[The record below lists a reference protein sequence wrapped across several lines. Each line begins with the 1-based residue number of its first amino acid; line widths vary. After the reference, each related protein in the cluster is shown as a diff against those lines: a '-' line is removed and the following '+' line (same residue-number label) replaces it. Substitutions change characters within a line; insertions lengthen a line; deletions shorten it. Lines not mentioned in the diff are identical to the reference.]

1 MSTRDSSQAP
11 SSATPERERTPAPRS
26 AGASDVRLLGAGIEV
41 LAAQVETLRQRSGG
55 RPPEFFTQW
64 AAWKAE
70 WDVFAAQKTAVPTTP
85 SPADGEEPPMSAE
98 DRARLRRYVEQYE
111 SIRQGVLRALE
122 LPGQTQPA
130 QTQPAQTQ
138 PGQTSDAG
146 SSGANADTGW
156 PWWAWAVLLGGGAAV
171 ALHAAGGR
179 NE

>member
-1 MSTRDSSQAP
+1 MSTRDSSHAP

-55 RPPEFFTQW
+55 RPAEFFTQW

-70 WDVFAAQKTAVPTTP
+70 WDAFAAQKTAAPTTP
-85 SPADGEEPPMSAE
+85 SPAGGQETPMSAE

-122 LPGQTQPA
+122 LPGQTQP
-130 QTQPAQTQ
+130 TQTQ
-138 PGQTSDAG
+138 PGQTSNAG
-146 SSGANADTGW
+146 RSRADADTGW

-179 NE
+179 SE